1 MSERE
6 VPTILEACHDST
18 CGGHF
23 SGQLSGQ
30 KILRA
35 GFFWLTLFKDSHD
48 YVKRCDAYQM
58 YARNDLRMEMPL
70 HISLP
75 LVHFEK

>member
-1 MSERE
+1 M
-6 VPTILEACHDST
+6 PDILTSCHDSA

-23 SGQLSGQ
+23 SGQLTGQ
-30 KILRA
+30 KILRV
-35 GFFWLTLFKDSHD
+35 GYFWLTMAHVNK
-48 YVKRCDAYQM
+48 CDACQR

-75 LVHFEK
+75 SVPFEK